1 MISKVSNLLH
11 CFNSYAYYTIDYFIT
26 VVGLKSKKSI
36 LDFLINNNI
45 SLFYLNDDKQIII
58 CDNIKSISKDINLF
72 FIGRDFVKTY
82 CLIFN
87 ISYSSIKKDNLLY
100 HTKNRIIYNNCII
113 HLDDKYIDNLD
124 NFEIID
130 ANFDDYNC
138 YSDAL
143 HPEECSKCGIY
154 DRIKK
159 TDFKLKSLDNI
170 SAFNCFSRKDFNNCG
185 LLSAVD
191 NHYKH
196 IDKYF
201 NYSIVK
207 KNGSRFDI
215 DLSTSKRK
223 KLYYKQLKRFNDD
236 LDSIINNN

>member
-36 LDFLINNNI
+36 LDFLIDNNI
-45 SLFYLNDDKQIII
+45 SLYYLNDDKQVVI
-58 CDNIKSISKDINLF
+58 CDNIKSISKDIDLF
-72 FIGRDFVKTY
+72 FVGCDFVKTY
-82 CLIFN
+82 CSIFN
-87 ISYSSIKKDNLLY
+87 ISYSSIKKDKSLY
-100 HTKNRIIYNNCII
+100 HTKNNIVFNGGIF
-113 HLDDKYIDNLD
+113 HLDYKYIDRFFNCENVD
-124 NFEIID
+124 IE
-130 ANFDDYNC
+130 FDYHDC
-138 YSDAL
+138 SSDFF
-143 HPEECSKCGIY
+143 HPKDCSECGIY

-159 TDFKLKSLDNI
+159 TDLKLKSLDNI
-170 SAFNCFSRKDFNNCG
+170 ITFNDKDLKNCG
-185 LLSAVD
+185 LLSAID

-201 NYSIVK
+201 NYSFVK
-207 KNGSRFDI
+207 KNGSRFDV

-236 LDSIINNN
+236 LDSIINNSF

>member
-1 MISKVSNLLH
+1 MLSKVYSFLH
-11 CFNSYAYYTIDYFIT
+11 RFNSYAYYTIDYFIT
-26 VVGLKSKKSI
+26 IVGLKSKKSI

-58 CDNIKSISKDINLF
+58 CDNIKSISKDIDLF
-72 FIGRDFVKTY
+72 FVGRDFVKTY

-100 HTKNRIIYNNCII
+100 HTKNRIIYNNYII
-113 HLDDKYIDNLD
+113 HLDNRYIDNFD
-124 NFEIID
+124 NLENNNID
-130 ANFDDYNC
+130 FDDC
-138 YSDAL
+138 DYSSDFFY
-143 HPEECSKCGIY
+143 PKSCNECNIFKEL
-154 DRIKK
+154 KQK
-159 TDFKLKSLDNI
+159 DFKLKSLDNI
-170 SAFNCFSRKDFNNCG
+170 ITFNDSDLNKCG
-185 LLSAVD
+185 LLSAIN

-196 IDKYF
+196 IDNYF
-201 NYSIVK
+201 NYLIVK
-207 KNGSRFDI
+207 KNGSRFDV